1 MKNSKAFY
9 RSALA
14 TAIVMA
20 LSAPAFAADNAV
32 STTPVTLDKDKTTLD
47 QDVVISNTADQQITA
62 VTINAAD
69 KDLNVTFGG
78 HDITAESTA
87 DKKFL
92 EGVKVSGDKNVV
104 INATGST
111 ITAQGEGTYVRT
123 AMVIS
128 STGDVVVNGGNFV
141 AKNEKSSATG
151 ISLEGATGNNV
162 TLNGTTINAQGNK
175 SSSNGSTA
183 IFAQKGSVLNGFKG
197 DATDNIT
204 LTGSNIINGRIETIV
219 IAKENTGTHTVNLN
233 IKDGSVIGAANNKQT
248 IYASAS
254 AQGAGSA
261 TQNLN
266 LSVADSTIYSDIHA
280 LSASEN
286 SAGTT
291 TNVNMNVARS
301 YWEGNAYTFN
311 SGDKAGSNLDINLSD
326 SSVWK
331 GKVSGAGDA
340 SVSLQNGSVWNV
352 TGSSTVDA
360 LAVKDSTVNITKATS
375 QYWHVCFS
383 ERHSD
388 C

>member
-1 MKNSKAFY
+1 M
-9 RSALA
+9 
-14 TAIVMA
+14 
-20 LSAPAFAADNAV
+20 
-32 STTPVTLDKDKTTLD
+32 
-47 QDVVISNTADQQITA
+47 
-62 VTINAAD
+62 
-69 KDLNVTFGG
+69 
-78 HDITAESTA
+78 
-87 DKKFL
+87 
-92 EGVKVSGDKNVV
+92 
-104 INATGST
+104 
-111 ITAQGEGTYVRT
+111 
-123 AMVIS
+123 
-128 STGDVVVNGGNFV
+128 
-141 AKNEKSSATG
+141 
-151 ISLEGATGNNV
+151 
-162 TLNGTTINAQGNK
+162 
-175 SSSNGSTA
+175 
-183 IFAQKGSVLNGFKG
+183 NGFKG

-204 LTGSNIINGRIETIV
+204 LAGSNIINGRIETIV

-331 GKVSGAGDA
+331 AKFQGQEMPVYLCKTGLSGMLRDPQ
-340 SVSLQNGSVWNV
+340 LLMLWQ
-352 TGSSTVDA
+352 
-360 LAVKDSTVNITKATS
+360 
-375 QYWHVCFS
+375 
-383 ERHSD
+383 
-388 C
+388 

>member
-32 STTPVTLDKDKTTLD
+32 STDSVTLNKDKTTLD
-47 QDVVISNTADQQITA
+47 QDVVISNTADKQITA

-69 KDLNVTFGG
+69 EDLNVAFAG

-87 DKKFL
+87 DKKFV
-92 EGVKVSGDKNVV
+92 EGVKVSGNKNVV
-104 INATGST
+104 INATDST

-123 AMVIS
+123 AMVID

-141 AKNEKSSATG
+141 AKNEKGSATG
-151 ISLEGATGNNV
+151 ISLEGAKGNNV

-175 SSSNGSTA
+175 SSSNASTA
-183 IFAQKGSVLNGFKG
+183 IFAQKGSLLNSFEG

-204 LTGSNIINGRIETIV
+204 LAGSNIINGRIETIV
-219 IAKENTGTHTVNLN
+219 TAGNKTGIHTVNLN
-233 IKDGSVIGAANNKQT
+233 IKDGSVIGAANDKQT

-254 AQGAGSA
+254 AQGTGSA

-266 LSVADSTIYSDIHA
+266 LSVADSTIYSDVLA
-280 LSASEN
+280 LSESEN
-286 SAGTT
+286 SAATT

-331 GKVSGAGDA
+331 GKVSGAGNA
-340 SVSLQNGSVWNV
+340 SVSLQNESVWNV

-360 LAVKDSTVNITKATS
+360 LAPSG
-375 QYWHVCFS
+375 
-383 ERHSD
+383 
-388 C
+388 